1 MPIKQ
6 TTSDASIEQ
15 YIERRMQQME
25 KAILRNLSY
34 IGEKCLQA
42 ARSTDSYKDQ
52 TGNLRSSLGYV
63 IVRDGV
69 VVTRSNEHV
78 FKQGTEGEKAGR
90 AYVKELVSRY
100 PKGYVLIVAAGM
112 HYAAYVSAKGYDVLD
127 SAELVA
133 DREVGRMVR
142 KLGLK

>member
-1 MPIKQ
+1 
-6 TTSDASIEQ
+6 
-15 YIERRMQQME
+15 MQRME
-25 KAILRNLSY
+25 KSIVYNLQV
-34 IGEKCLQA
+34 IGEKCLNA

-69 VVTRSNEHV
+69 VLTKSNEHV
-78 FKQGTEGEKAGR
+78 YKQGSQGSKAG
-90 AYVKELVSRY
+90 ADYAKELAAKF
-100 PKGYVLIVAAGM
+100 PKGYVLIVVAGM

-133 DREVGRMVR
+133 DREVSKLLG
-142 KLGLK
+142 KLGITK

>member
-6 TTSDASIEQ
+6 TTPQSTIDRYIEQ
-15 YIERRMQQME
+15 RMQHMTE
-25 KAILRNLSY
+25 AIVRSLMVV
-34 IGEKCLQA
+34 GEKCLNA
-42 ARSTDSYKDQ
+42 ARGTNSYKDQ

-69 VVTRSNEHV
+69 IVHTSDEQV
-78 FKQGTEGEKAGR
+78 FGNGSEGSAMGAR
-90 AYVKELVSRY
+90 YARELADRF
-100 PKGYVLIVAAGM
+100 PRGYVLIVVAGM

-133 DREVGRMVR
+133 DREVPRMMQ